1 MWAVGPGQHE
11 VFLSLERRGERV
23 TWVPTF
29 FFNVEAEGGGGTQG
43 PPRLAKSLAT
53 PLGLPKVSV
62 H

>member
-29 FFNVEAEGGGGTQG
+29 FFNVEAEGGGNS
-43 PPRLAKSLAT
+43 RLAKSLAT